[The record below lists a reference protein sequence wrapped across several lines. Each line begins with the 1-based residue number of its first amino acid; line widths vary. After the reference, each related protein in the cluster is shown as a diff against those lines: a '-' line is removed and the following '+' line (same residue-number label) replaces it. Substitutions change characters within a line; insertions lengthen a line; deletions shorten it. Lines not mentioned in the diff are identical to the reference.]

1 MRGITRKGDTSS
13 VSGAGAVSG
22 LTVWERKSPSLRVR
36 GGRSI
41 SANVFGERGWAVS
54 EVGAA
59 SASTVSGGGAVSGLT
74 VSVWAGKSASLKE
87 RGGKSN
93 SAEVLG
99 GRIWTVSEVGKV
111 SASTVSGVGV
121 VLGSISW
128 KGKSVLTCVW
138 RVGSPSTRVWR

>member
-22 LTVWERKSPSLRVR
+22 LTVWERKSPWLRVR

-59 SASTVSGGGAVSGLT
+59 SASTVSGLT

-121 VLGSISW
+121 VLG
-128 KGKSVLTCVW
+128 
-138 RVGSPSTRVWR
+138 